1 MTDEKAQ
8 HIVNELSQIKKQ
20 LKALVNL
27 KVMEVVQLTE
37 GGQTV
42 HSMPYNFF
50 EKHKDIIK
58 EVYKN
63 HNF

>member
-1 MTDEKAQ
+1 MSEDTQA
-8 HIVNELSQIKKQ
+8 IKQ
-20 LKALVNL
+20 SLDDIRDHLQALVNL

-50 EKHKDIIK
+50 EKHKNIIK